1 MDGKNIITNYF
12 YGLLENFPF
21 ISLQLFCIPS
31 SCYVTFYLYLMILDY
46 IVCLCGQKIVR
57 LVYFHLTIQPVQ
69 SNVTFMS
76 SNVCHV
82 KLLSMQSSMIMF
94 VSELW
99 MNG

>member
-1 MDGKNIITNYF
+1 
-12 YGLLENFPF
+12 
-21 ISLQLFCIPS
+21 
-31 SCYVTFYLYLMILDY
+31 MILDY
-46 IVCLCGQKIVR
+46 IVCLRGQKTVVVIVW
-57 LVYFHLTIQPVQ
+57 LVYFHLTIQRVQ

-99 MNG
+99 MNGRH